1 MSDRSVY
8 NSRDPRCKTPYGAV
22 PSGTKV
28 QLTLRPL
35 RAEGFSKAT
44 MSARFEFRED
54 ATVTLNMPWSG
65 LDGARDLFTCT
76 LDTGDYVGLVW
87 YSFGLERLDGQGR
100 QMLGPYQLT
109 VYDGGEVVPD
119 WFGQGTTY
127 QIFPDRFR
135 RTQVPDPQ
143 GMVGGRWVHTAWQEE
158 PEFRPDQN
166 GEIRNRDFFGGDLK
180 GVMEKLDYLQGLGVE
195 TLYFCPI
202 FEAAENHRYGTADYS
217 KIDPMLGTEEDFT
230 KLCEMAHQRGMRVM
244 LDGVFNHTGYVS
256 RYFNG
261 DGFYPEPGAHQS
273 QQSPYYSWFNFM
285 KWPDQYESW
294 WGIYSLPSVNE
305 HDPAYRN
312 FIFGG
317 EDSVVRRWLRAGA
330 DGWRLDVAD
339 ELPDDFVA
347 GIHTAARAEKPGT
360 LLIGEVWED
369 GTTKIAYGVR
379 RKHILGRHCDG
390 LMNYPFRNAAL
401 NFLRGGDGAKF
412 VSAME
417 ALRENY
423 PSFAFYSAM
432 NSLGTHDTPRI
443 ITLLGVGSE
452 CRDQSKDWRACF
464 RMSMEQY
471 QRGKELLKVGAVL
484 LYAFPGSPTV
494 YYGDEAGL
502 EGFEDPFN
510 RRPYPWGRED
520 RELVDWFAALGKLRR
535 ECPALRRGDIRYL
548 AGTGHLLAFLRSTEG
563 ERLLTAL
570 NAGDE
575 PAALALPWTEEP
587 ERLLGAGEWALTGEG
602 PVLMLPPRSG
612 GIWRVGEAEPAQM

>member
-1 MSDRSVY
+1 
-8 NSRDPRCKTPYGAV
+8 
-22 PSGTKV
+22 
-28 QLTLRPL
+28 
-35 RAEGFSKAT
+35 
-44 MSARFEFRED
+44 
-54 ATVTLNMPWSG
+54 
-65 LDGARDLFTCT
+65 
-76 LDTGDYVGLVW
+76 
-87 YSFGLERLDGQGR
+87 
-100 QMLGPYQLT
+100 
-109 VYDGGEVVPD
+109 
-119 WFGQGTTY
+119 
-127 QIFPDRFR
+127 
-135 RTQVPDPQ
+135 
-143 GMVGGRWVHTAWQEE
+143 
-158 PEFRPDQN
+158 
-166 GEIRNRDFFGGDLK
+166 
-180 GVMEKLDYLQGLGVE
+180 
-195 TLYFCPI
+195 
-202 FEAAENHRYGTADYS
+202 
-217 KIDPMLGTEEDFT
+217 
-230 KLCEMAHQRGMRVM
+230 
-244 LDGVFNHTGYVS
+244 
-256 RYFNG
+256 
-261 DGFYPEPGAHQS
+261 
-273 QQSPYYSWFNFM
+273 
-285 KWPDQYESW
+285 
-294 WGIYSLPSVNE
+294 
-305 HDPAYRN
+305 
-312 FIFGG
+312 
-317 EDSVVRRWLRAGA
+317 
-330 DGWRLDVAD
+330 
-339 ELPDDFVA
+339 
-347 GIHTAARAEKPGT
+347 
-360 LLIGEVWED
+360 
-369 GTTKIAYGVR
+369 
-379 RKHILGRHCDG
+379 
-390 LMNYPFRNAAL
+390 
-401 NFLRGGDGAKF
+401 
-412 VSAME
+412 ME

-520 RELVDWFAALGKLRR
+520 RELVDWFAALGRLRK

>member
-1 MSDRSVY
+1 M
-8 NSRDPRCKTPYGAV
+8 
-22 PSGTKV
+22 
-28 QLTLRPL
+28 
-35 RAEGFSKAT
+35 
-44 MSARFEFRED
+44 
-54 ATVTLNMPWSG
+54 
-65 LDGARDLFTCT
+65 
-76 LDTGDYVGLVW
+76 
-87 YSFGLERLDGQGR
+87 
-100 QMLGPYQLT
+100 
-109 VYDGGEVVPD
+109 
-119 WFGQGTTY
+119 
-127 QIFPDRFR
+127 
-135 RTQVPDPQ
+135 
-143 GMVGGRWVHTAWQEE
+143 
-158 PEFRPDQN
+158 
-166 GEIRNRDFFGGDLK
+166 
-180 GVMEKLDYLQGLGVE
+180 
-195 TLYFCPI
+195 
-202 FEAAENHRYGTADYS
+202 
-217 KIDPMLGTEEDFT
+217 
-230 KLCEMAHQRGMRVM
+230 
-244 LDGVFNHTGYVS
+244 
-256 RYFNG
+256 
-261 DGFYPEPGAHQS
+261 
-273 QQSPYYSWFNFM
+273 
-285 KWPDQYESW
+285 
-294 WGIYSLPSVNE
+294 
-305 HDPAYRN
+305 
-312 FIFGG
+312 
-317 EDSVVRRWLRAGA
+317 
-330 DGWRLDVAD
+330 AD

-347 GIHTAARAEKPGT
+347 GIHTAARAEKPGA

-520 RELVDWFAALGKLRR
+520 RELVGWFAALGRLRK

-575 PAALALPWTEEP
+575 PAVLALPWTEEP